1 MVRGEMRVRKSP
13 PPRGRDVRAATQRP
27 PASGGGGAGGL
38 WIYGRH
44 AACAA
49 AANPKRR
56 CRRLLALADAAAALT
71 DAAAAAGVARPTV
84 EVVDRHTL
92 QALGGADAVH
102 QGMVVQAEPLPPTA
116 LDDVL
121 APGGDAPLLVLD
133 QVTDPRNVGAALRAS
148 AAFGASAVIVQ
159 DRHAPHETGV
169 LAKAAS
175 GALETV
181 PLVRVVNVA
190 RALRDARDAGR
201 FVAGLDGN
209 APLALPDADL
219 SGRMVLVL
227 GSEGAGLRRLVRET
241 CDVLVRIPID
251 AHVDSLNVATAA
263 AVALYA
269 VTVAR

>member
-1 MVRGEMRVRKSP
+1 MLRGEMRARKSP
-13 PPRGRDVRAATQRP
+13 PPRGRDARAAAQ
-27 PASGGGGAGGL
+27 PARSGAAAGAL
-38 WIYGRH
+38 WVHGRH

-49 AANPKRR
+49 AANPRRR

-71 DAAAAAGVARPTV
+71 DAAAAAGSARPTV

-92 QALGGADAVH
+92 QAVAGADAVH
-102 QGMVVQAEPLPPTA
+102 QGMAVQADPLPPTA

-121 APGGDAPLLVLD
+121 VPGGDAPLLVLD
-133 QVTDPRNVGAALRAS
+133 QVTDPRNVGAVLRAS
-148 AAFGASAVIVQ
+148 AAFGAGGVVVQ
-159 DRHAPHETGV
+159 DRHAPQETGV

-190 RALRDARDAGR
+190 RALRDARDAGF
-201 FVAGLDGN
+201 FVAGLDGK

-241 CDVLVRIPID
+241 CDVLIRIPIA

-269 VTVAR
+269 VTAAR